1 MKTSAT
7 QKRMKERSEIKKRV
21 LIERLDRQK
30 EMLIK
35 SINRIEDENTDR
47 EIAQIRNTRT
57 ERLIVKK
64 VYI

>member
-47 EIAQIRNTRT
+47 DIFSDYSKTIR
-57 ERLIVKK
+57 L
-64 VYI
+64 